1 MKQFIKKNKI
11 ITLISVLLFSM
22 VMLPSNAATKEYS
35 NDHIKLK
42 SMAKLYVK
50 TILEGGSNAS
60 KQKILQSM
68 MEKGASNF
76 QLKEYT
82 PSPQREEIKIDGQ
95 VVDSKNKSC
104 VVIKYKYNGND
115 YETGACK
122 SPFEK

>member
-1 MKQFIKKNKI
+1 MNNFIKKHKI
-11 ITLISVLLFSM
+11 IIVLTVLLFSII
-22 VMLPSNAATKEYS
+22 PISSKAATNSYS
-35 NDHIKLK
+35 NNHIKLK

-50 TILEGGSNAS
+50 TVLERGSNAS

-82 PSPQREEIKIDGQ
+82 PNPQRGEIKIDGQ
-95 VVDSKNKSC
+95 MVDSKNKSC
-104 VVIKYKYNGND
+104 VIIKYKYNGND

>member
-1 MKQFIKKNKI
+1 MNNFIKRHKI
-11 ITLISVLLFSM
+11 IIVLTVLLFSII
-22 VMLPSNAATKEYS
+22 PISSNAATNSYS

-50 TILEGGSNAS
+50 TVLERGSNAS

-82 PSPQREEIKIDGQ
+82 PNPQRGEIKIDGQ
-95 VVDSKNKSC
+95 MVDSKNKSC
-104 VVIKYKYNGND
+104 VIIKYKYNGND

>member
-1 MKQFIKKNKI
+1 MNNFIKKHKI
-11 ITLISVLLFSM
+11 IIVLTVLLFYIIPIS
-22 VMLPSNAATKEYS
+22 LNAATNSYS

-50 TILEGGSNAS
+50 TVLERGSNAS

-82 PSPQREEIKIDGQ
+82 PNPQRGEIKIDGQ
-95 VVDSKNKSC
+95 MVDSKNKSC
-104 VVIKYKYNGND
+104 VIIKYKYNGND

>member
-1 MKQFIKKNKI
+1 
-11 ITLISVLLFSM
+11 
-22 VMLPSNAATKEYS
+22 
-35 NDHIKLK
+35 
-42 SMAKLYVK
+42 MAKLYVK
-50 TILEGGSNAS
+50 TVLERGSNAS

-82 PSPQREEIKIDGQ
+82 PNPQRGEIKIDGQ
-95 VVDSKNKSC
+95 MVDSKNKSC
-104 VVIKYKYNGND
+104 VIIKYKYNGND